1 MDTLD
6 FGEIMEQNNDW
17 FDDYDLSCP
26 FCDGT
31 GEVNYHSCECNECGH
46 EWETERVAESNL
58 DEIDITECPSC
69 QAGAEKIMWCT
80 EQESCQQ
87 CTDGRFEI
95 MWDTAYGVHISD
107 VGIGD
112 RTFAWEMGFC
122 LIEHSNERYLLMGS
136 CGQDNT
142 WRIHYTRWQI
152 QGYLN
157 DEDITDC
164 LGSGGY
170 VFLGADKRK
179 EMLDYFKEE
188 LTTPEQYAKIYARRM
203 EQLDSIYPE

>member
-1 MDTLD
+1 MDRLD
-6 FGEIMEQNNDW
+6 FGEIMEQNDCW
-17 FDDYDLSCP
+17 FEEYDLSCP

-31 GEVNYHSCECNECGH
+31 GEVNLHSCECALCGH
-46 EWETERVAESNL
+46 EWVTERVAESKL
-58 DEIDITECPSC
+58 DDIDVTECPGC
-69 QAGAEKIMWCT
+69 HAGIENIMWFT
-80 EQESCQQ
+80 EREDCQQ
-87 CTDGRFEI
+87 CNGGQFEI
-95 MWDTAYGVHISD
+95 LWNTAYGVD
-107 VGIGD
+107 VEPVNDDD
-112 RTFAWEMGFC
+112 RLLAWEMGFC
-122 LIEHSNERYLLMGS
+122 LIERGNYHYLLMGS